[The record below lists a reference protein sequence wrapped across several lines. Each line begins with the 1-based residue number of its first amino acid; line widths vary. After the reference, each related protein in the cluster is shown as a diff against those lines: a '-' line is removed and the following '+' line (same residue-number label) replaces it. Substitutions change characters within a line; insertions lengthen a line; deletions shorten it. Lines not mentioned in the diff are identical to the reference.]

1 MRLASK
7 LILVF
12 LPIAILPF
20 ILFGVATYDY
30 SRRTIERQTI
40 NHLVSTNT
48 LKEAELNR
56 WIEDA
61 KGDLR
66 RLGSSPYFMDD
77 FSAVMRWHDHADEA
91 HENVHR
97 QIVMDRLA
105 PRLQS
110 GGFVELSI
118 LRPEDGLVLISTDPT
133 QEGKYRESEPYF
145 IEGRKGTY
153 LQNVTYSQSLELP
166 VMTLA
171 TPIRSRQGHL
181 IAVLAGRFD
190 LGELTKIMEQGRG
203 INRTEDTYLV
213 NTFNFFVTEPRFGD
227 GFALKRSVRT
237 QGVEAALRGG
247 DGVGS
252 YPDYRGIPVIG
263 AYKWLPNWD
272 LAIITEI
279 HQSEAFAPIVLM
291 GWRMTAIALAMAIAA
306 TLLAFLFA
314 RTISR
319 PLRRLLDGSAAIGR
333 GNLDYQVGTTA
344 RDEIGELSRAFDR
357 MTADLKTTTV
367 SRDELARERDFSDTV
382 INSLP
387 GVFYLFDQ
395 AGHFV
400 RWNRNIERV
409 TEYSAEEV
417 SKMTPMDFFSPDEQQ
432 FVAER
437 IEHAFREGEASVEA
451 DFLTKSGRSVP
462 FYFTGVRI
470 KLGDKYLLTGV
481 GIDVTERKRA
491 EEHLKAALAELERSN
506 KELEQFAYVASHDL
520 QEPLRMVSSYTQLL
534 AERYEGQLD
543 EKADKY
549 IGYAVDG
556 AVRMQQLI
564 NDLLTYSRV
573 STRGRTFEVAD
584 SHALLGAAIRN
595 LAVVIED
602 SQAVIFTDELP
613 EVHGDPAQ
621 LVQLFQNLLSN
632 AIKFRGGDL
641 PQVHV
646 STRDAGSEWVFS
658 VRDNGIGMD
667 PQYAE
672 RIFVIFQRLHTRD
685 EYPGTGIGLA
695 VCKRIVERHGGRIW
709 VESEVGKG
717 STFCFSLP
725 KQTKGGGR
733 NVRSAINA
741 H

>member
-7 LILVF
+7 LILLF

-20 ILFGVATYDY
+20 IIFGVATYDY
-30 SRRTIERQTI
+30 SRRTIQRQTI

-56 WIEDA
+56 WIEDG
-61 KGDLR
+61 KNDLR
-66 RLGSSPYFMDD
+66 SLASSPYFMDD
-77 FSAVMRWHDHADEA
+77 FAAVMQWHDHAEEA

-118 LRPEDGLVLISTDPT
+118 LRPEDGLILISTDPT
-133 QEGKYRESEPYF
+133 QEGKHRESEPYF

-166 VMTLA
+166 IMTLA
-171 TPIRSRQGHL
+171 TPIRSRQGRL
-181 IAVLAGRFD
+181 VAVLAARFD
-190 LGELTKIMEQGRG
+190 LGELTRIMEQGRG
-203 INRTEDTYLV
+203 INLTEDTYLV

-237 QGVEAALRGG
+237 RGVEAALRG
-247 DGVGS
+247 DEGVGS

-263 AYKWLPNWD
+263 AYKWLPRWE

-291 GWRMTAIALAMAIAA
+291 GWRMTAIALAMALAA
-306 TLLAFLFA
+306 ALLALLFA

-319 PLRRLLDGSAAIGR
+319 PLRRLVDGTDALGR
-333 GNLDYQVGTTA
+333 GNLDHQVGTTTE
-344 RDEIGELSRAFDR
+344 DEIGELSRAFDR
-357 MTADLKTTTV
+357 MTASLKTTTV
-367 SRDELARERDFSDTV
+367 SRNELARERDFSDSV
-382 INSLP
+382 INTLP

-395 AGHFV
+395 GGHFV
-400 RWNRNIERV
+400 RWNRNIEQV
-409 TEYSAEEV
+409 TEYSADEI
-417 SKMTPMDFFSPDEQQ
+417 SKMTPMDFFSPKEQKL
-432 FVAER
+432 VAER
-437 IEHAFREGEASVEA
+437 IKQAFVEGEASVEA
-451 DFLTKSGRSVP
+451 DFLAKSGRSIP

-481 GIDVTERKRA
+481 GIDISKRKMA
-491 EEHLKAALAELERSN
+491 EEDLKAALAELERSN

-564 NDLLTYSRV
+564 NDLLLYSRV
-573 STRGRTFEVAD
+573 STRGKPFEMVD
-584 SHALLGAAIRN
+584 SHALLGSAIRN
-595 LAVVIED
+595 LAVAIEE
-602 SQAVIFTDELP
+602 SGALIVTGELP
-613 EVHGDPAQ
+613 HIRFDPAQ
-621 LVQLFQNLLSN
+621 LVQLFQNLLDN
-632 AIKFRGGDL
+632 AIKYRGQD
-641 PQVHV
+641 PPRIHV
-646 STRDAGSEWVFS
+646 SARDGGNEWVFAVS
-658 VRDNGIGMD
+658 DNGIGID

-672 RIFVIFQRLHTRD
+672 RIFVIFQRLHTRV

-709 VESEVGKG
+709 MESEVGKG
-717 STFCFSLP
+717 STFLFSIP
-725 KQTKGGGR
+725 K
-733 NVRSAINA
+733 
-741 H
+741 